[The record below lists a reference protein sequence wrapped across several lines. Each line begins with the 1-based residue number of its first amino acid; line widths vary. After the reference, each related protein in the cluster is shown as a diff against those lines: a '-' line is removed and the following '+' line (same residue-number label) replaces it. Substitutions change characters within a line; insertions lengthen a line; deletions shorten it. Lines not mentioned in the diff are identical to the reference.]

1 MKVIPSYL
9 SGQTIQEE
17 REEKRWQQGKR
28 NLAQCAAAFH
38 FSAKAFLYAFQLCSG
53 NARE

>member
-17 REEKRWQQGKR
+17 SEEKRWQQRKGS
-28 NLAQCAAAFH
+28 LAQCAAAFR
-38 FSAKAFLYAFQLCSG
+38 FPAKAFLYAFQLCCR
-53 NARE
+53 NAR

>member
-17 REEKRWQQGKR
+17 REKKRWQQRKR
-28 NLAQCAAAFH
+28 SHAQCAAAFH
-38 FSAKAFLYAFQLCSG
+38 FPARASLDAFQFCCG